1 MESMNDV
8 MKRVQA
14 QELIQRFRSKEDLH
28 RYLVQQGNELIVT
41 HLDYVVGLFLPTME
55 GTKISFLRAIL
66 CEEKKALKTQD
77 VKFAEIPNYPE
88 ISVTNLYDDAMNDP
102 EVSLYLPTK
111 KQLSNKLP
119 ERNYFFGILAT
130 IKGDYLKE
138 IIQESHKK
146 RYSISSEDKDKQ
158 GIKIKKSGTGIFLMK
173 EQSKL
178 HRERKSQTKYEVSK
192 RLYSNIQPP
201 ESMNIDAGA
210 GSKRRNLGGGKH
222 EVEEQKEKPA
232 PSKEFQM

>member
-14 QELIQRFRSKEDLH
+14 QELIQIFRSKEDLH
-28 RYLVQQGNELIVT
+28 RYLVQLVKEIVVSK
-41 HLDYVVGLFLPTME
+41 LNYVVGLFLPTME

-102 EVSLYLPTK
+102 EVSQYLPTK

-146 RYSISSEDKDKQ
+146 RYSISPEDKSKQ
-158 GIKIKKSGTGIFLMK
+158 GIKISESWLSELQKHPYIS
-173 EQSKL
+173 SKICSL
-178 HRERKSQTKYEVSK
+178 TLQK
-192 RLYSNIQPP
+192 
-201 ESMNIDAGA
+201 
-210 GSKRRNLGGGKH
+210 NL
-222 EVEEQKEKPA
+222 VLA
-232 PSKEFQM
+232 SS